1 MILYHGSNVVVSE
14 PKLIQQNR
22 FLDFGFG
29 FYTTTNKKQ
38 AIGFAVYLNLLERLG
53 GAEPEYDADV
63 LLIPDGETPE
73 ELAGV
78 VREMTDSGRS
88 VRVQS
93 GATPSLRCRT
103 VMKMMDGRP
112 VELEGDD

>member
-1 MILYHGSNVVVSE
+1 MR
-14 PKLIQQNR
+14 KLGK
-22 FLDFGFG
+22 DE
-29 FYTTTNKKQ
+29 Q

-78 VREMTDSGRS
+78 VRELTDSGPERP
-88 VRVQS
+88 
-93 GATPSLRCRT
+93 GA
-103 VMKMMDGRP
+103 
-112 VELEGDD
+112 EGGGPLAALPHGDENDRREAC